1 MSFEAVRDQA
11 AVTGFLRK
19 AWAGGRLP
27 HALLFAG
34 QRGVGKTMTALALA
48 RLKFCRRSD
57 PAAAAPCGT
66 CEDCLASAAGAHPDL
81 VQLLNDPLEPHI
93 RIGDPDDD
101 CPIPPEDLD
110 RLHRPLYVRELL
122 FALQRSSSR
131 GGGKFVLVQNAEK
144 LNSEAANALLKAVE
158 EPPPGTLF
166 VLTTEDLEQAIGTIV
181 SRCQVVRFGAV
192 RAATIAALL
201 TEERALPAAVADR
214 AAGLARGSVTRAREI
229 IDNKI
234 LPVRDWLHG
243 RLTAP
248 GAWDIPA
255 LTGELLRQAPGLVH
269 GFDDSGEPRRVESR
283 TKHPARE
290 GLREFLAMML
300 EHCRDLS
307 LRVQGLD
314 PEVYCFEGNR
324 TAAAADLPA
333 AEELD
338 AAASAIMDAMQAVD
352 RNVNFE
358 MVLDGVLAR
367 LNTQLQGVPHI

>member
-1 MSFEAVRDQA
+1 MSFEAIRDQD
-11 AVTGFLRK
+11 AVIGFLCK

-34 QRGVGKTMTALALA
+34 QRGVGKTMTAQALA
-48 RLKFCRRSD
+48 MLKFCRRPD

-66 CEDCLASAAGAHPDL
+66 CEDCRAVAAGTHPDL
-81 VQLLNDPLEPHI
+81 VQLLNAPLEPHI
-93 RIGDPDDD
+93 RIGDLDDD

-144 LNSEAANALLKAVE
+144 LHIAAANALLKAVE

-166 VLTTEDLEQAIGTIV
+166 VLTTEDLEQVIGTIV

-192 RAATIAALL
+192 RAATIAELL
-201 TEERALPAAVADR
+201 VDGQGVLAAEAAR
-214 AAGLARGSVTRAREI
+214 AAGVAQGSVTRAREI
-229 IDNKI
+229 IDHKI
-234 LPVRDWLHG
+234 LKMRDWLYG
-243 RLTAP
+243 KLQAP

-255 LTGELLRQAPGLVH
+255 LTAALIHQAPGLVH
-269 GFDDSGEPRRVESR
+269 GFDAGGEPLRVETS

-290 GLREFLAMML
+290 GVREFLAMML

-307 LRVQGLD
+307 LRAQGLT

-324 TAAAADLPA
+324 TAAATGLPS
-333 AEELD
+333 AEALD
-338 AAASAIMDAMQAVD
+338 ASASAIMDAMQAID

-367 LNTQLQGVPHI
+367 LNTQLQGVPHL